1 MFNSS
6 DYIDPESFQNW
17 FQTILVVKAE
27 YKWYKLKMANNAVA
41 DKLLGELEWLRD
53 EFYQNMDTT
62 EFYIYF
68 SDKFDEIEECLRKR
82 IDKE

>member
-1 MFNSS
+1 M
-6 DYIDPESFQNW
+6 
-17 FQTILVVKAE
+17 V
-27 YKWYKLKMANNAVA
+27 NNAVA